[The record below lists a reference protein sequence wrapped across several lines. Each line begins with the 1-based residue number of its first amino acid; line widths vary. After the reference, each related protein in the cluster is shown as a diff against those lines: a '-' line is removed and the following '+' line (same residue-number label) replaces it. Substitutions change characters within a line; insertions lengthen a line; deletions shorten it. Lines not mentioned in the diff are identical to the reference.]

1 MKKTILFLLLISSSL
16 FYGQV
21 TISPSTF
28 EVSQEIT
35 ITVDTN
41 SNASDCNGF
50 SSPSKVYM
58 HSGVAT
64 DNTGFN
70 LKVIGNWG
78 QDDGVGEM
86 TSNGDGTYS
95 ITLTPQTY
103 YGLTPAEATSV
114 ITLGMVFRNES
125 GNQELKANSCS
136 DFIYNVGSFQLTLTA
151 PTNNVSYLTAGQN
164 ISVMATTSLPADFNL
179 KANGI
184 SINTSTNSASYSFS
198 PSVTETTSY
207 TLEATNGGDTKT
219 VSFQAIVTPTV
230 TQQAIPNGLEEG
242 INYDTNDATKATLV
256 LRAPNKD
263 YIYVAGSFNN
273 YFVSN
278 NYLMKQD
285 VSDTN
290 LYWIELTGLTS
301 GQVYTYQYWVF
312 NDTPITNSPKL
323 VKTADPYSTLVLSP
337 FDDPGISNTSY
348 PNLPAYP
355 SGQEREVTVLQTG
368 QTPYNWVVNNF
379 TKPKKE
385 DLVIYEVLVRDF
397 DSDRNYQNLIDR
409 IDYFK
414 NLNINAIEL
423 LPIMEYDGNES
434 WGYNTAYHMAHDKFY
449 GTADKLKEFIDL
461 CHQNGIAVILDI
473 ALNHVTGRNPLVR
486 MWMND
491 PDNDGWGGPSTE
503 NPYLNTEAKH
513 AFNVENDFNHQS
525 TLTQNYTKRVV
536 KHWITEFK
544 IDGFRWDL
552 TKGFTQNCA
561 SDIPDPNDGDP
572 CTNGYNQDRV
582 DVLKSYADYSWS
594 LDPTHYTIFEHLGQ
608 DTEEQQWA
616 NYRVNDAIPKGIM
629 MWGIM
634 HNDYQEFMKGNT
646 ANISRATHTSR
657 GFTAPR
663 LVAYPESHDEERIM
677 YSTIT
682 SGQASVKNLN
692 TALTRMSTVGA
703 TSLLIPGPKMIW
715 HFGAL
720 GMNNSIWTCG
730 DGSVQVGNDG
740 CKLATKPQPQ
750 WTSNWLGDANR
761 SKVYNDWARL
771 IDLKVNEAVFEGNF
785 TLEGT
790 TKNIRMFFFD
800 LGLPASS
807 LRNVVVLANFNTNS
821 QNIVP
826 DFPFTGTWYN
836 LMDNSSLNVTSTTD
850 PITIPAGE
858 FRIYGNQLSTLST
871 DDHILTDNSIKLYPN
886 PTLNSFQINGQ
897 TSSVKIY
904 TILGKEVVNF
914 QGDFKAGSY
923 FDIHFLDKGIYFLK
937 IKNNQGNTTLKLIK
951 Q

>member
-1 MKKTILFLLLISSSL
+1 MKKITFLILLITSFIS
-16 FYGQV
+16 YGQV
-21 TISPSTF
+21 VISPSTF
-28 EVSQEIT
+28 EVNQSIT

-41 SNASDCNGF
+41 SNLTDCNGF
-50 SSPSKVYM
+50 SSPNKVYM

-64 DNTGFN
+64 DNSGFN

-95 ITLTPQTY
+95 ITITPETY
-103 YGLTPAEATSV
+103 YGLTAPEAASV
-114 ITLGMVFRNES
+114 VTLGMVFRNENGS
-125 GNQELKANSCS
+125 QEFKDNGCQ

-151 PTNNVSYLTAGQN
+151 PTQSETYLTSGQS
-164 ISVMATTSLPADFNL
+164 ISIAATTSLAADFNL
-179 KANGI
+179 KANGA
-184 SINTSTNSASYSFS
+184 SINTSTNSTSYSFS
-198 PSVTETTSY
+198 PTVTETTSFN
-207 TLEATNGGDTKT
+207 LEATNGGETKT
-219 VSFQAIVTPTV
+219 ASFQAIVTPTV
-230 TQQAIPNGLEEG
+230 TQEAIPNGLIEG
-242 INYDTNDATKATLV
+242 INYDTGDATKATLV

-273 YFVSN
+273 YSVNS

-285 VSDTN
+285 VTDTD
-290 LYWIELTGLTS
+290 LYWIEITGLTS

-312 NDTPITNSPKL
+312 NDTPIADSPKL

-337 FDDPGISNTSY
+337 FDDPGIPSTSY
-348 PNLPAYP
+348 PDLPTYP

-368 QTPYNWVVNNF
+368 QTPYSWVVDNF

-397 DSDRNYQNLIDR
+397 DAGRNIQSLIDR

-423 LPIMEYDGNES
+423 MPIMEYDGNES
-434 WGYNTAYHMAHDKFY
+434 WGYNTAYHMALDKFY
-449 GTADKLKEFIDL
+449 GTSTKLKEFVDL
-461 CHQNGIAVILDI
+461 CHQNGIAVILDL

-486 MWMND
+486 MWMD
-491 PDNDGWGGPSTE
+491 DADDDGWGGPSTE

-536 KHWITEFK
+536 EHWITEFK

-552 TKGFTQNCA
+552 TKGFTQNCT
-561 SDIPDPNDGDP
+561 PNDVT
-572 CTNGYNQDRV
+572 CTGNPQPDRIA
-582 DVLKSYADYSWS
+582 VLKDYADYSWS
-594 LDPTHYTIFEHLGQ
+594 LDPTHYVIFEHLGQ
-608 DTEEQQWA
+608 DSEEQEWA
-616 NYRVNDAIPKGIM
+616 NYRINDAIPKGVM

-646 ANISRATHTSR
+646 ANISRATHSSR

-663 LVAYPESHDEERIM
+663 LIAYPESHDEERIM

-682 SGQASVKNLN
+682 SGQSSVQNLN
-692 TALTRMSTVGA
+692 TALTRMSTIGA

-730 DGSVQVGNDG
+730 NGSVQVGDDG

-750 WTSNWLGDANR
+750 WTNNWLGDPNR
-761 SKVYNDWARL
+761 SKLYSDWARL
-771 IDLKVNEAVFEGNF
+771 IDLKINEPVFEGTF

-790 TKNIRMFFFD
+790 SRNIRMFFFD
-800 LGLPASS
+800 LSLPASS
-807 LRNVVVLANFNTNS
+807 LKNVVVLANFNTSS

-836 LMDNSSLNVTSTTD
+836 LIDNSSVNVTNTSD

-858 FRIYGNQLSTLST
+858 FRIFGNQQSTLST
-871 DDHILTDNSIKLYPN
+871 TENSINNSQIIMYPN
-886 PTLNSFQINGQ
+886 PTKDRFQINQ
-897 TSSVKIY
+897 KTSEVIIY
-904 TILGKEVVNF
+904 NALGKVVAKF
-914 QGDFKAGSY
+914 EGDFQEGTF
-923 FDIHFLDKGIYFLK
+923 FDVHSLAKGIYFLRLK
-937 IKNNQGNTTLKLIK
+937 SNQGFNTLKLIK
-951 Q
+951 E

>member
-1 MKKTILFLLLISSSL
+1 MKKITLFIFLLTSFVSFS
-16 FYGQV
+16 QV

-28 EVSQEIT
+28 EVNQSIT
-35 ITVDTN
+35 ITVDIN
-41 SNASDCNGF
+41 SVASDCNGF
-50 SSPSKVYM
+50 NSPTKVYM

-95 ITLTPQTY
+95 IILTPETY
-103 YGLTPAEATSV
+103 YGLNPTEAASV
-114 ITLGMVFRNES
+114 KTLGMVFRNENGS
-125 GNQELKANSCS
+125 QELKNNGCQ

-151 PTNNVSYLTAGQN
+151 PTQSETYLTSGQSL
-164 ISVMATTSLPADFNL
+164 SVTATTSLAADFNL

-184 SINTSTNSASYSFS
+184 SINTSTNSTSYSFS
-198 PSVTETTSY
+198 PTLTETTSF
-207 TLEATNGGDTKT
+207 TLEATNGGETKT
-219 VSFQAIVTPTV
+219 TSFQAIVTPIV
-230 TQQAIPNGLEEG
+230 TQQAIPNELVEG

-256 LRAPNKD
+256 LKAPNKD

-273 YFVSN
+273 YFVNST
-278 NYLMKQD
+278 YLMKQD
-285 VSDTN
+285 VTDTD

-301 GQVYTYQYWVF
+301 GQIYTYQYWVF
-312 NDTPITNSPKL
+312 NDTPIANSPRL

-337 FDDPGISNTSY
+337 FDDSGVPSASY
-348 PNLPAYP
+348 PNLPTYP

-385 DLVIYEVLVRDF
+385 DLVIYEALIRDF
-397 DSDRNYQNLIDR
+397 DADRNIQDLIDR

-423 LPIMEYDGNES
+423 MPIMEYDGNES
-434 WGYNTAYHMAHDKFY
+434 WGYNTAYHMALDKFY
-449 GTADKLKEFIDL
+449 GTSTKLKEFVDL
-461 CHQNGIAVILDI
+461 CHQNGIAVILDV

-536 KHWITEFK
+536 NHWITEFK

-552 TKGFTQNCA
+552 TKGFTQNCTA
-561 SDIPDPNDGDP
+561 NDVNCTGNPQPD
-572 CTNGYNQDRV
+572 RIA
-582 DVLKSYADYSWS
+582 VLKSYADYSWS
-594 LDPTHYTIFEHLGQ
+594 LDPTHYVIFEHLGQ
-608 DTEEQQWA
+608 DSEEQEWA
-616 NYRVNDAIPKGIM
+616 NYRINDAIPKGIM

-646 ANISRATHTSR
+646 ANISRATHSSR

-663 LVAYPESHDEERIM
+663 LIAYPESHDEERIM

-692 TALTRMSTVGA
+692 TALTRMSTMGA

-730 DGSVQVGNDG
+730 DGSVLVGNDG

-750 WTSNWLGDANR
+750 WTNNWLGNANR
-761 SKVYNDWARL
+761 SKVYTDWARL
-771 IDLKVNEAVFEGNF
+771 IDLKINEAVFEGNF

-800 LGLPASS
+800 LSLPASS
-807 LRNVVVLANFNTNS
+807 LRNVVVLANFNTTS

-826 DFPFTGTWYN
+826 DFPFTGNWHN
-836 LMDNSSLNVTSTTD
+836 LMDNSSLNVTSTSD
-850 PITIPAGE
+850 PITIPPGE
-858 FRIYGNQLSTLST
+858 FRVYGNQLSTLSA
-871 DDHILTDNSIKLYPN
+871 DDNILSDNSINLYPN
-886 PTLNSFQINGQ
+886 PTRNSFQI
-897 TSSVKIY
+897 SSQASLVKIY
-904 TILGKEVVNF
+904 NVMGKEVASF
-914 QGDFKAGSY
+914 QGDFQVGAY
-923 FDIHFLDKGIYFLK
+923 FDIHFLDKGVYFLR
-937 IKNNQGNTTLKLIK
+937 IKNNQGSTALKLIK